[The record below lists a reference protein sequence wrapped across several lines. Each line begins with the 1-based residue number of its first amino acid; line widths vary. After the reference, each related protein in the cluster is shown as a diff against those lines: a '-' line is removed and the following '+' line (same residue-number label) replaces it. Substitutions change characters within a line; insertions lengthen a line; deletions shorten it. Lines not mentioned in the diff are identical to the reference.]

1 MDRVE
6 KLQKLLQVTSI
17 PLAVVA
23 VGKPEQNPDA
33 RGFFEPSKVTYL
45 K

>member
-6 KLQKLLQVTSI
+6 KLQKLSLQVTSI

-23 VGKPEQNPDA
+23 GGN
-33 RGFFEPSKVTYL
+33 RSKIRMHEDFL
-45 K
+45 SLPRLPI